1 MSRKRKTNAIAAIDA
16 YGPYTRDYNIGLAH
30 RHRSG
35 SFHASSFFLFFSLCY
50 IFYFTCIHS
59 SMSTRIS
66 TNYHRYN
73 HDSQNRTVRR
83 SSTMSHKRTLGP
95 DHSVPNSSRR
105 IHSLQQSRTSNKFQ
119 EQDVTY
125 GSPRHQH
132 YYTDTPTTSLQP
144 RDTSKQTRPRPR
156 RLSTPDLTDTL
167 TNSRSDS
174 DSELNSPTY
183 RQNSRSSPQLSIPGA
198 WPASPIAY
206 TEEPDEITVDGLN
219 DEFDY
224 VILRVPAKSRAS
236 SIASFSSSARR
247 SLDSSRR
254 GSFEEDLMERSV
266 SRLSTPEATHLVQSI
281 KALKTPVADQTRQ
294 FAMYSPDRSTSWRV
308 DDMGKYEYLV
318 LRSSSQMSTA
328 RPRMSSEESDK
339 IAYESDQ
346 DEEVENLHIANPGFP
361 LDDIAD
367 QWHDPPQSF
376 STYQRSSS
384 YTEITASLFAYKPE
398 EIRGSSP
405 YQVKNL
411 STTVLEVPQRPRSRS
426 LSELR
431 QYPMQSP
438 SEPSHLDQ
446 IPPVP
451 EHRTMSATLKRSSS
465 SGSQK
470 LTRLLSTVSRRS
482 LQTLRISSA
491 TEIGNQMEQVWERRM
506 EQVASIEPQPGLT
519 RKYTLS
525 RPSFWDPNHHVP
537 DAVMQHVSKPSIGF
551 KILSIF
557 RPRKMRVRSL
567 MRQQH
572 LLERGWAVERAR
584 SPCIAYMQDM
594 GIHMG
599 RLNPFAIIK

>member
-1 MSRKRKTNAIAAIDA
+1 
-16 YGPYTRDYNIGLAH
+16 
-30 RHRSG
+30 
-35 SFHASSFFLFFSLCY
+35 
-50 IFYFTCIHS
+50 
-59 SMSTRIS
+59 MSTRIS
-66 TNYHRYN
+66 TNYHRY
-73 HDSQNRTVRR
+73 HQDSQNRTVRR
-83 SSTMSHKRTLGP
+83 SSTTSHKRTLGP
-95 DHSVPNSSRR
+95 DHTVSNSSRR
-105 IHSLQQSRTSNKFQ
+105 IHSLQQPRTSNKFQ
-119 EQDVTY
+119 EQDISY

-132 YYTDTPTTSLQP
+132 HYTDTSMT
-144 RDTSKQTRPRPR
+144 RDTHMQARPQLR

-183 RQNSRSSPQLSIPGA
+183 RHNSRSSPQLSIPGA
-198 WPASPIAY
+198 WPASPITY
-206 TEEPDEITVDGLN
+206 TEEPGEITVDGLS

-236 SIASFSSSARR
+236 SIASFSSSARK
-247 SLDSSRR
+247 SMDSSRR
-254 GSFEEDLMERSV
+254 GSIEEDLTERCV

-281 KALKTPVADQTRQ
+281 KALKTPVPDQTRQ

-339 IAYESDQ
+339 IALESDEN
-346 DEEVENLHIANPGFP
+346 DEVESLNIANPGFP
-361 LDDIAD
+361 LDEIAD
-367 QWHDPPQSF
+367 QWHDAPQSF
-376 STYQRSSS
+376 STYHRSSS

-405 YQVKNL
+405 YQVKNA
-411 STTVLEVPQRPRSRS
+411 SMPALEVPQRPRSRS
-426 LSELR
+426 LTELR
-431 QYPMQSP
+431 QYPTQSAN
-438 SEPSHLDQ
+438 EPSHLDQ
-446 IPPVP
+446 KPRVP
-451 EHRTMSATLKRSSS
+451 EHRNTMPPSLTRSSS

-470 LTRLLSTVSRRS
+470 LARLLSTVSRRS
-482 LQTLRISSA
+482 LQSLKISSA
-491 TEIGNQMEQVWERRM
+491 TEIGNQMEQVWERSM
-506 EQVASIEPQPGLT
+506 EQAAVAQSQSGLT

-525 RPSFWDPNHHVP
+525 RPSFWDPSHQVQ
-537 DAVMQHVSKPSIGF
+537 DAAMQHSPKPSIGF

-594 GIHMG
+594 GIHLG
-599 RLNPFAIIK
+599 RLNPFAIIKYVNVECPKILNQN